1 MPGAPR
7 FVRSDGNVEG
17 AHTVPLGKE
26 VPAAL
31 GALGAALTES
41 HVPPD
46 LAKTQHE
53 QGKADEGEDGREDVV
68 LKPADEAL
76 HPSWICF
83 DQSFRVV
90 QIL

>member
-1 MPGAPR
+1 LPGAPR

-68 LKPADEAL
+68 LEPAHKAL